1 MALKEYYVVSY
12 ENVAGIPRFFE
23 AEWYPKLP
31 ELNQTRENPEKS
43 SFESFYALELNLE
56 KFEIDA
62 VLEKYIVSSRFVSL
76 CSRLECEYIDVPLE
90 VELSS
95 GEKLENF
102 RFFYVLSRG
111 SLLDVEKSKFV
122 LTDKGLLRPDSER
135 LSVLPVYDKI
145 DRFVVKENI
154 HEDLLFC
161 EELKQVVCSSDF
173 KENYFAEKLVGL
185 KFEKIDEKFVFD
197 PWGDW

>member
-1 MALKEYYVVSY
+1 MALKDYYVVSY
-12 ENVAGIPRFFE
+12 ENAVGIPRFFE
-23 AEWYPKLP
+23 AEWYPNLP
-31 ELNQTRENPEKS
+31 ELNQTRENPERS
-43 SFESFYALELNLE
+43 SFESSYALKLKLE

-76 CSRLECEYIDVPLE
+76 CSRFECEYIDVPLK
-90 VELSS
+90 VELGS
-95 GEKLENF
+95 GEKLEDF

-122 LTDKGLLRPDSER
+122 LTDKRLLRPDSER
-135 LSVLPVYDKI
+135 SGALPVYDRI
-145 DRFVVKENI
+145 DRFIVKENI

-161 EELKQVVCSSDF
+161 EELKQAVCSSDF
-173 KENYFAEKLVGL
+173 REAYISEKLVGL
-185 KFEKIDEKFVFD
+185 KFERIDENFVFD